1 MLKVLAGDLSAR
13 FNLDGGHLQRYVHRP
28 RTIMRSLCDQLI
40 LHDQILV
47 PTHDYLTAA
56 GLIRLLGERNV
67 MSLLLTNQ
75 VRFVRLKG
83 LFGYVR

>member
-28 RTIMRSLCDQLI
+28 RTIMRSLCV
-40 LHDQILV
+40 ILV